1 MLNLQNLNLVDS
13 HCHLNMIDLAPFD
26 NDRAK
31 VIAAAH
37 ELGVKNMVCVNV
49 ECEKFDEVYSWAE
62 EFDCVTASV
71 GKHPADKDGIE
82 ATYEWLKE
90 KAALPKVVAIGETG
104 LDYHWCKGDLTWQQ
118 DRFRAHIQVGKE
130 TGLPLIIHTRNAKE
144 DTIKILK
151 EENTGPGV
159 FHCFTE
165 DYEMAKQGL
174 DLGFYISFSG
184 ILTFKNAKDL
194 QEVAKKV
201 PLDRILVETDAP
213 YLTPM
218 PYRGKPNQPGYTRYV
233 AEFLA
238 QLRGIGVA
246 EVAEATTAN
255 FQKLFGV

>member
-1 MLNLQNLNLVDS
+1 MNIIDS
-13 HCHLNMIDLAPFD
+13 HCHLNMINLAPF
-26 NDRAK
+26 NHSRAEL
-31 VIAAAH
+31 INAAKA
-37 ELGVKNMVCVNV
+37 LDINQMVCISV

-62 EFDCVTASV
+62 EFECVTASV
-71 GKHPADKDGIE
+71 GKHPADKDGME
-82 ATYEWLKE
+82 ATYDWLTE
-90 KAALPKVVAIGETG
+90 KAQLPKVVAIGETG

-118 DRFRAHIQVGKE
+118 DRFRTHIQVAKE
-130 TGLPLIIHTRNAKE
+130 TKLPLIIHTRNARE

-151 EENTGPGV
+151 EQQSGPGV

-165 DYEMAKQGL
+165 DYEMAKQGI

-194 QEVAKKV
+194 QDVAKKI

-213 YLTPM
+213 YLTPV

-238 QLRGIGVA
+238 ELRGISVEA
-246 EVAEATTAN
+246 VAEATTQN
-255 FQKLFGV
+255 FLQLFKKVVF